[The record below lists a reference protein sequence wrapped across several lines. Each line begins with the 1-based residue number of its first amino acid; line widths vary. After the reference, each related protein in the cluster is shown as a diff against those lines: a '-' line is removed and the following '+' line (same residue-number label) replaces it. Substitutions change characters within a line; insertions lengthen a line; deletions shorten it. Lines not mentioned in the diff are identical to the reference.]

1 MKKGIQ
7 WIFTALMLAMC
18 LTMPL
23 GMFLAGEAS
32 AGANE
37 QLAPVPRLQNA
48 QGDYNLRVLAE
59 GADWFADR
67 FFPRRQ
73 LISASNY
80 LTAALFGQ
88 SGAEKVICGTEG
100 WLYYAPTLADF
111 CGTQPLTER
120 EQFCILRNVTLMAQ
134 ECQRQGRQFVF
145 CVAPNKNSVYP
156 QFMPDYGVRAE
167 AGNGKMILE
176 ALAREGVA
184 CADLF
189 AAFDEQEEILYFAH
203 DTHWNSKGAALG
215 ADVILSAFQMKSAY
229 FSGDFSKTE
238 SHSGDLYAM
247 LYPAFADDETN
258 PVYGGPLDFTYTS
271 GATKPDS
278 VTLRTAGGGEKTLL
292 AYRDSFGALLY
303 PYLAPCFGE
312 ACFSRSGT
320 YDLTQPV
327 DCVLVE
333 IVERNLRE
341 LMRRVPLMPAPEC
354 TLDLPKSSGRLAL
367 SPMAGKAPEG
377 LQGYRGTLPEHV
389 DAHSPVYL
397 VCGEQVYEAF
407 CLENHGFAAY
417 LDASQAVTGLAYY
430 TGGVLTLLDIP

>member
-1 MKKGIQ
+1 MKKEIQ

-23 GMFLAGEAS
+23 GMLFAGEAP

-37 QLAPVPRLQNA
+37 QLAPAPRLQNA
-48 QGDYNLRVLAE
+48 QGSYNLRALAD

-67 FFPRRQ
+67 FFPRQQ
-73 LISASNY
+73 LISADHF
-80 LTAALFGQ
+80 LTAGLFGQ
-88 SGAEKVICGTEG
+88 SGADKVICGTEG

-120 EQFCILRNVTLMAQ
+120 EQFSIVRNVTLMARKCQQ
-134 ECQRQGRQFVF
+134 EGRQFVF
-145 CVAPNKNSVYP
+145 CIAPNKNSVYP
-156 QFMPDYGVRAE
+156 QYMPDYGVRKE
-167 AGNGKMILE
+167 AGNGEQILE

-189 AAFDEQEEILYFAH
+189 AAFGGQEEILYFAH

-215 ADVILSAFQMKSAY
+215 ADVILSAFQMESAY

-258 PVYGGPLDFTYTS
+258 PVYGGPLDFRYTG

-278 VTLRTAGGGEKTLL
+278 VTLRTAGDSEKSLL

-303 PYLAPCFGE
+303 PYLAPRFGE

-320 YDLTQPV
+320 YDLTQPA

-333 IVERNLRE
+333 IVERNLRD
-341 LMRRVPLMPAPEC
+341 LIRHVPVMSAPEC
-354 TLDLPKSSGRLAL
+354 VLDLPGSSGTTPL
-367 SPMAGKAPEG
+367 SPLKGKAPEG
-377 LQGYRGTLPEHV
+377 LRGYQGILPEHADV
-389 DAHSPVYL
+389 HSPVYL
-397 VCGEQVYEAF
+397 VCGERAYEAF
-407 CLENHGFAAY
+407 CLENQGFAAY

-430 TGGVLTLLDIP
+430 SGGVLTLLDIQ